1 MTFTCKYVRGTYTFT
16 TAFKIKGN
24 MVRNY
29 KMFQNPIYGISPYTT
44 SQLYSDGQY
53 PYASHCIKNTNMQKS
68 ILLSTLAKTLL
79 YDFIFRDVNC
89 DVYLGE

>member
-1 MTFTCKYVRGTYTFT
+1 
-16 TAFKIKGN
+16 
-24 MVRNY
+24 
-29 KMFQNPIYGISPYTT
+29 MFQNPIYGISPYTT